1 MSRCPGRCP
10 SLWPG
15 LCPCV
20 QVSRCHGVP
29 VRRSVSRYRCPG
41 PCPGWCPSIGVPVSR
56 CYGVLVE
63 WSVSQCRCPVC
74 FPVNVPVGAPGVLV
88 KVYIP
93 ALPWSVFQS
102 VSWSVSPVYTCPC
115 PFGLVSRSMSRS
127 MFSGLFFVFFFFI
140 VAVIIYPVLVL
151 ALVNVILVCKKM
163 AQWMEFRACPI
174 EKGSFGVLVSRSVS
188 LPGGVR
194 SVSWCSGV
202 SVSRSVSRMFRSL
215 SWSVSWSV
223 SLLRIPGLSWSVS
236 VSQSVSQRPGPCP
249 GE

>member
-1 MSRCPGRCP
+1 M
-10 SLWPG
+10 
-15 LCPCV
+15 
-20 QVSRCHGVP
+20 
-29 VRRSVSRYRCPG
+29 
-41 PCPGWCPSIGVPVSR
+41 
-56 CYGVLVE
+56 
-63 WSVSQCRCPVC
+63 SQCRCPVC

-163 AQWMEFRACPI
+163 AQWIEFRACPI
-174 EKGSFGVLVSRSVS
+174 KKGSFGVLVSRSVS

-202 SVSRSVSRMFRSL
+202 SVSHSVSRMFRSL